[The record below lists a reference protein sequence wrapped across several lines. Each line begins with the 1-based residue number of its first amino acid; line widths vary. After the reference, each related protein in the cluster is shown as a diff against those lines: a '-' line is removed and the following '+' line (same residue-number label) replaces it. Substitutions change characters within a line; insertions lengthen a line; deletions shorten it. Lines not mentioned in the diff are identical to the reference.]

1 LREHLTNVG
10 KLAAAK
16 AAAFGCGTLAEPQGQ
31 LHDLGKYTD
40 DFQRRL
46 AGDAIRVDH
55 ATRGAMIMAKRYG
68 PAGYL
73 LAYGIA
79 GHHAGL
85 ANGAGSGQRTPLQD
99 RLRGIGL
106 PPLLDQWQN
115 EITLPATLS
124 LPELRVHISQRRVP
138 RGRVDRNNIK
148 NATRD
153 DVLASRPSQTWN
165 LNRKVSCRL
174 RRKKLASLS
183 AVDYHSGTTK
193 LPFKSQR

>member
-1 LREHLTNVG
+1 MNKFYAHSTSDTSKKNWQVLREHLTNVG

-16 AAAFGCGTLAEPQGQ
+16 AAAFGCSALAGPQGQ

-55 ATRGAMIMAKRYG
+55 ATRGAMIMTERYG

-85 ANGAGSGQRTPLQD
+85 WERSG
-99 RLRGIGL
+99 
-106 PPLLDQWQN
+106 
-115 EITLPATLS
+115 
-124 LPELRVHISQRRVP
+124 
-138 RGRVDRNNIK
+138 
-148 NATRD
+148 
-153 DVLASRPSQTWN
+153 
-165 LNRKVSCRL
+165 
-174 RRKKLASLS
+174 
-183 AVDYHSGTTK
+183 
-193 LPFKSQR
+193 